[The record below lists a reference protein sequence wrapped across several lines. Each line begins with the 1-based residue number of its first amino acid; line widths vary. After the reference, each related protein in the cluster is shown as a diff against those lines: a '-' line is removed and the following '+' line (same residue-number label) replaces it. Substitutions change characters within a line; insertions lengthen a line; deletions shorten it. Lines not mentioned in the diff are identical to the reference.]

1 MDKPKPNIPKI
12 GIPEMLKRLDDMY
25 EKEEQLKKSMIRLQI
40 EWKQLQDDKELLQ
53 NMIMHQSNKIN
64 RLRRYK

>member
-1 MDKPKPNIPKI
+1 MDKPKPNISKI